1 MDPRV
6 SKLAKLLVQ
15 YSLKLKKGEMFKI
28 QGETTALP
36 LMQAMYEQ
44 AIDMGACPYLS
55 IRAAETEEYF
65 FRHATDEQL
74 KFVSPLLKL
83 EIDRIDAHATIW
95 GSQNTRYLA
104 GVDSKRQAM
113 QQKAM
118 RPLVQK
124 RFKRMGDGSYKWV
137 GTQFPTYADAQEA
150 DMSLT
155 DYEAFVYGAGH
166 LDAAD
171 PVKHWLKVETE
182 QKRIVKILEAA
193 DEFRVRSDDTDLR
206 FRARGRKW
214 ISCHGTL
221 NFPDGEIFTGPIEN
235 SVEGQI
241 RFSFP
246 AVYMGREVNEVR
258 LTFKK
263 GKVVEESA
271 GKNLD
276 FLKNMLSVD
285 AGARFVG
292 EIAVGT
298 NYDITK
304 FTRNTLFD
312 EKIGGTCHLALGASI
327 PESLGKNKSAIH
339 WDMVCDLRQGSEITA
354 DGKTIYRNGKFI
366 V

>member
-6 SKLAKLLVQ
+6 TKLAKLLVQ
-15 YSLKLKKGEMFKI
+15 YSLKLKKGELFKI
-28 QGETTALP
+28 QGEMTGLP
-36 LMQAMYEQ
+36 LMQALYEQ
-44 AIDMGACPYLS
+44 AVDVGAFPYLS
-55 IRAAETEEYF
+55 IRAAESEEYF
-65 FRHATDEQL
+65 FRHASDEQL

-83 EIDRIDAHATIW
+83 EVDRIDAHATIW
-95 GSQNTRYLA
+95 GNQNTRYLA

-124 RFKRMGDGSYKWV
+124 RFTRMGEGTYKWV
-137 GTQFPTYADAQEA
+137 GTQFPTFADAQEA
-150 DMSLT
+150 DMSLS

-171 PVKHWLKVETE
+171 PIKHWLKVEVE

-193 DEFRVRSDDTDLR
+193 DEFRIRGDDTDLR
-206 FRARGRKW
+206 FRAKGRKW
-214 ISCHGTL
+214 ISCHGTK

-235 SVEGQI
+235 SVEGRI
-241 RFSFP
+241 RYSFP
-246 AVYMGREVNEVR
+246 AVYMGREVNDVR

-263 GKVVEESA
+263 GRVVNESA
-271 GKNLD
+271 AKNLE

-298 NYDITK
+298 NYDIQK

-339 WDMVCDLRQGSEITA
+339 WDMVCDLQHGSEITA
-354 DGKTIYRNGKFI
+354 DGRTIYRNGKFI
-366 V
+366 I